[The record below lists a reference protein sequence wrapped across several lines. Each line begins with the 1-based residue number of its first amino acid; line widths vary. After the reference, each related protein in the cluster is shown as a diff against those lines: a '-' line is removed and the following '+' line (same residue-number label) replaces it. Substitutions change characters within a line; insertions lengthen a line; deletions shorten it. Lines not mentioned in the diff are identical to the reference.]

1 MEKSLHTRRALI
13 AGIAATGA
21 TGILAAPAQ
30 AGPGDREAAP
40 AQAGP
45 GDRET
50 RNKRRLTDVF
60 RDAAE
65 RGTLNRDNDFYR
77 EILHPDVVWTVAS
90 ATPSTYRDRAD
101 FLARGAAP
109 ILQRLATPI
118 YPRLR
123 SLYADGDT
131 VVTVFDGT
139 ATALDG
145 VPYRNTYSWIFTM
158 RGRQAIRV
166 EAFLDLVALHEL
178 LDRVP
183 PAGSR

>member
-1 MEKSLHTRRALI
+1 MHTRRALI
-13 AGIAATGA
+13 AGMAVTGA
-21 TGILAAPAQ
+21 SGILATPAQ
-30 AGPGDREAAP
+30 AGPDDREA
-40 AQAGP
+40 
-45 GDRET
+45 
-50 RNKRRLTDVF
+50 RNKRRLAGVF
-60 RDAAE
+60 HDAAT

-90 ATPSTYRDRAD
+90 ASPSTYRDRAD

-118 YPRLR
+118 HPRLR
-123 SLYADGDT
+123 SMYADGDT

-145 VPYRNTYSWIFTM
+145 VLYRNTYSWIFTM

-166 EAFLDLVALHEL
+166 EAFLDLVALGEL

-183 PAGSR
+183 PAEPRD